1 MSVAYALEKIWGPH
15 LSQRELEVGRL
26 VVAGYSTQKIAET
39 LFISEN
45 TVKTHLRNLFRKTK
59 TRSRI
64 ELYRKLVESG
74 VAAPS
79 LRTFGESL
87 PDRFEPLFA
96 ELTAGR
102 DGGAC
107 ITAVVMQLEFQK
119 DERPADPP
127 EGIVDLLATSIRQ
140 RDHLFPWKEGL
151 YLLVLPGSD
160 RASSLDV
167 AERLVRKLQRWA
179 QLKGLMVRAAVGT
192 AALNEGAGTAESV
205 VELAARRLKSI
216 HLNS

>member
-1 MSVAYALEKIWGPH
+1 MSVAYALEKIWGSH

-74 VAAPS
+74 VATTT
-79 LRTFGESL
+79 LHTFGESL

-96 ELTAGR
+96 ELTLGRSGAGH
-102 DGGAC
+102 
-107 ITAVVMQLEFQK
+107 ITAVLLQLQFHEG
-119 DERPADPP
+119 DRAVDPP
-127 EGIVDLLATSIRQ
+127 EGVSDLLATSIRQ
-140 RDHLFPWKEGL
+140 QDHLFPWRKDL
-151 YLLVLPGSD
+151 FLLVLPGSD
-160 RASSLDV
+160 RTSSLDV
-167 AERLVRKLQRWA
+167 ADRLLRKLRRWA
-179 QLKGLMVRAAVGT
+179 QLKGLTLQAAVGT
-192 AALNEGAGTAESV
+192 AALDEGAGTAESV
-205 VELAARRLKSI
+205 VELAARRLQGI
-216 HLNS
+216 HLVS

>member
-1 MSVAYALEKIWGPH
+1 MSVAFALERIWGPH

-74 VAAPS
+74 AATTS

-87 PDRFEPLFA
+87 PADFEPLFA
-96 ELTAGR
+96 DLTCGR
-102 DGGAC
+102 DGGAHV
-107 ITAVVMQLEFQK
+107 TAVLMQLDFQK
-119 DERPADPP
+119 DDRPASPP
-127 EGIVDLLATSIRQ
+127 EGVGDLLATSIRQ

-160 RASSLDV
+160 RTNSLDV
-167 AERLVRKLQRWA
+167 AERLARKLHRWA
-179 QLKGLMVRAAVGT
+179 QLKGLTLQTAVGT
-192 AALNEGAGTAESV
+192 ATLNEGAGTAESV
-205 VELAARRLKSI
+205 VELASRRLKNI
-216 HLNS
+216 HLH